1 MNKPNNY
8 DNISIHNDPVALGGH
23 YAVIKKVTEG
33 TSKNGNPQV
42 TIFIDFDQQDSQP
55 GYFKKLFDSSDRAEK
70 KWGAAGTFYI
80 TMGSNEEYY
89 NRSIKAFVTA
99 FEDSN
104 NCTAVWGDKW
114 AAQFTN
120 KKIGAVYGE
129 EEWLDNSKDE
139 IRTSRKIRYF
149 CDVHKAREQDIP
161 KKRFYKS
168 DLATSTTANLATTAS
183 ENGFMDFPDD
193 VGDDGFPFK

>member
-8 DNISIHNDPVALGGH
+8 DNIALHIDPVALGGH

-33 TSKNGNPQV
+33 QSKGGKPQI
-42 TIFIDFDQQDSQP
+42 TIYIDFDQQDIQP
-55 GYFKKLFDSSDRAEK
+55 GYFKKMYDADSRSDK

-89 NRSIKAFVTA
+89 NRSIKQFVTA

-104 NCTAVWGDKW
+104 GCTAVWGDKW

-129 EEWLDNSKDE
+129 EEWLDKSKDE
-139 IRTSRKIRYF
+139 IRTSRKIRFF
-149 CDVHKAREQDIP
+149 CDVHKAMDQDVP
-161 KKRFYKS
+161 NKKFYKG
-168 DLATSTTANLATTAS
+168 DLATSTASFASTAS
-183 ENGFMDFPDD
+183 ENGFMDFPETD
-193 VGDDGFPFK
+193 GDEFPFK

>member
-1 MNKPNNY
+1 MNKPYNY
-8 DNISIHNDPVALGGH
+8 DNISIHTDPVQLGGH
-23 YAVIKKVTEG
+23 YCVIKKVTEG
-33 TSKNGNPQV
+33 ESKNGRPQIV
-42 TIFIDFDQQDSQP
+42 IYIDFDQQDIQP
-55 GYFKKLFDSSDRAEK
+55 WYFKKMYDADSRSDK

-80 TMGSNEEYY
+80 TMGTNEEYY

-139 IRTSRKIRYF
+139 LRTSRKIRFF
-149 CDVHKAREQDIP
+149 CDVHKAKEQDIP
-161 KKRFYKS
+161 KLRAYKG
-168 DLATSTTANLATTAS
+168 DLRTQTTNMATTAS
-183 ENGFMDFPDD
+183 ESGFMDFPDD
-193 VGDDGFPFK
+193 TGDDGFPFK